1 MRITFKIGLHKKI
14 IKNLEKKLKKCY
26 HVTGYVTMLLYN
38 MDVALG
44 KVYIQ
49 HILRKGKADTY
60 EV

>member
-1 MRITFKIGLHKKI
+1 MRITFKIGLRKKI

-49 HILRKGKADTY
+49 HIFKERKSRY
-60 EV
+60 L